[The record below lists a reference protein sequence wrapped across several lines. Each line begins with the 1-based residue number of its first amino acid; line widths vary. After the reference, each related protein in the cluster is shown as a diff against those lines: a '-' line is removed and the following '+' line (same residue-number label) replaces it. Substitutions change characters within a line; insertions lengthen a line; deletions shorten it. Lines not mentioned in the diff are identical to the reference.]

1 MRRLRRA
8 FGLVR
13 PQYKLLTVISILTLL
28 TAGINAIEPLVLM
41 WMFDSFTGKEA
52 VRILLT
58 GIFFI
63 LVIGLIR
70 EIAAASANWL
80 TWRSRLEI
88 HHSLLEIT
96 VGKLHTMPLDVQ
108 RSDGVGAILTKLDRS
123 IQGYLNTLGQ
133 IISNILP
140 AFLYVTVSMIIMI
153 RLEWRLAV
161 LVLLF
166 SPLPLTVSALATP
179 EQTRRESILL
189 NRWSRI
195 YSRFNEVLSGI
206 VTVRSFAMED
216 VEKAR
221 FLDDVRQA
229 NNLVIRGV
237 FFDSTYSAA
246 GNVSVMAARV
256 AAIALGGYF
265 VIKGNISVDALVAFL
280 GYVSGVFGPVQG
292 LGTIY
297 QTIHKASVSVQE
309 IFTILDRE
317 DHLADSSDAKDL
329 STVRGAIQ
337 FENVHFKYPLA
348 QRAILNGVTLEIV
361 AGETVAVVGPS
372 GAGKTTMMALLQ
384 RFYDPVEGNILLD
397 GENLKK
403 IKQKSLRSN
412 IGIVLQDPL
421 LFNDSIRNNIAY
433 GKPNA
438 SKQEIVAAAKA
449 ANAHEFIGRLPEG
462 YETLVGERGG
472 RLSKRRTAK
481 NYNRTSLNH
490 ESCNRNS

>member
-1 MRRLRRA
+1 
-8 FGLVR
+8 
-13 PQYKLLTVISILTLL
+13 
-28 TAGINAIEPLVLM
+28 
-41 WMFDSFTGKEA
+41 
-52 VRILLT
+52 
-58 GIFFI
+58 
-63 LVIGLIR
+63 
-70 EIAAASANWL
+70 
-80 TWRSRLEI
+80 
-88 HHSLLEIT
+88 
-96 VGKLHTMPLDVQ
+96 
-108 RSDGVGAILTKLDRS
+108 
-123 IQGYLNTLGQ
+123 
-133 IISNILP
+133 
-140 AFLYVTVSMIIMI
+140 
-153 RLEWRLAV
+153 
-161 LVLLF
+161 
-166 SPLPLTVSALATP
+166 
-179 EQTRRESILL
+179 
-189 NRWSRI
+189 
-195 YSRFNEVLSGI
+195 
-206 VTVRSFAMED
+206 MED

-221 FLDDVRQA
+221 FLNDVRQA

-246 GNVSVMAARV
+246 GNVSVMAARA

-265 VIKGNISVDALVAFL
+265 VIKGNISVGALVAFL

-329 STVRGAIQ
+329 STVRRAIQ

-384 RFYDPVEGNILLD
+384 RFYDPVEGKILLD
-397 GENLKK
+397 GQNLKK

-472 RLSKRRTAK
+472 RLSKGERQRITIARALIMNPAIVILDEATSSLDAYSEALVQDALRTLTQH
-481 NYNRTSLNH
+481 RTTFVIAHRLSTVTHADKIIVLRDGRVEECGTHQQLVKQNGYYASLVKRQIRGLILNDEH
-490 ESCNRNS
+490 LPAEKAITA